1 MIRFVFVAIP
11 VYSKTLYGV
20 FYQRTNKNI
29 HLFRLRKINNNFS
42 LKLLFDKKL
51 SSMFITFKSTII
63 ARALFGNPAAGAEIL
78 HLVSHKVWR
87 VEEFSW
93 RPLMTISLTSGSQ
106 EQLLQNEIRQHCYKK
121 RSQECHINMCTWCLC
136 RLKCFVDTQQTYLY
150 FNVEVSKA
158 MVSHEDVLLKHIFL
172 MSSFGLRH
180 IYCFGCVTEVVGWV
194 SGEWGGRVLRGHV
207 TWKIQL

>member
-1 MIRFVFVAIP
+1 MIRFLFVAIP

-136 RLKCFVDTQQTYLY
+136 RLKCFVDTHRLSML
-150 FNVEVSKA
+150 NNSIS
-158 MVSHEDVLLKHIFL
+158 MLKC
-172 MSSFGLRH
+172 LRPW
-180 IYCFGCVTEVVGWV
+180 WV
-194 SGEWGGRVLRGHV
+194 MRMCS
-207 TWKIQL
+207 